1 MMRSTTPATN
11 HTALVLGTVT
21 VIEAATFAIASTLHL
36 GTHVPFTGL
45 VGEHAPDAAGPEALI
60 AGVLLV
66 GAVFL
71 LAKRRHAWGVA
82 LGTHSFAA
90 AGTLVGISEVF
101 SGRGPP
107 ATADYV
113 YHVTIFLV
121 LVAIL
126 AVLARARTR
135 AALASP
141 AAPPALL
148 SPPSGRARPSP

>member
-1 MMRSTTPATN
+1 MMRSRPPATYR
-11 HTALVLGTVT
+11 TAPVLGTVT
-21 VIEAATFAIASTLHL
+21 VLEAATFAIASTLHL

-45 VGEHAPDAAGPEALI
+45 VGEHAPGAAGPEALI
-60 AGVLLV
+60 AAVLLA

-82 LGTHSFAA
+82 FGTHCFAA

-101 SGRGPP
+101 SGGGPQ

-113 YHVTIFLV
+113 YHVIIFLV
-121 LVAIL
+121 LVTML
-126 AVLARARTR
+126 AVLARARAR

-141 AAPPALL
+141 APPPALL